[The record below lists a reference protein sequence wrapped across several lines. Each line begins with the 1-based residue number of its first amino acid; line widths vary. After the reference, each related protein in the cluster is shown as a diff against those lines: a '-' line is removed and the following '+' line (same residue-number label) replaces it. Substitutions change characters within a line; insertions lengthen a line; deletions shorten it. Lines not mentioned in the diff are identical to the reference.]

1 MYDIVKSGEKV
12 KVLLIRNDFD
22 DPEIILEVFKSLFKN
37 MKSEIKGGYIAI
49 YFTYDNNLDIIHI
62 LNALETE
69 LVGSIHAYISDER
82 SEDRLSKE
90 VDIAIRLMDLL
101 PIGVYSFK
109 EALLKIKNIE
119 NKKEILNYIL
129 QGSGINE
136 AFILEFAENDL
147 NVSQAS
153 KAMFIHRN
161 TMIYKLNK
169 LKANSQFDLTNF
181 KDAYILYSLLENK

>member
-1 MYDIVKSGEKV
+1 MKSGENV
-12 KVLLIRNDFD
+12 KVLLVKNDFD
-22 DPEIILEVFKSLFKN
+22 DPEILLEMFKSLFKN
-37 MKSEIKGGYIAI
+37 MKSKEENGYIAI
-49 YFTYDNNLDIIHI
+49 YFTYDNNLDIIHV

-69 LVGSIHAYISDER
+69 LVGSIHAYISEDR
-82 SEDRLSKE
+82 NEDRLDKE
-90 VDIAIRLMDLL
+90 VSIAIKLL
-101 PIGVYSFK
+101 NELPLGVYSFK
-109 EALLKIKNIE
+109 EALLKVKNIE

-129 QGSGINE
+129 SGSGINE
-136 AFILEFAENDL
+136 TFILEFAENDL

>member
-1 MYDIVKSGEKV
+1 MKSGEKV

>member
-1 MYDIVKSGEKV
+1 M
-12 KVLLIRNDFD
+12 KVLLVKNDFED
-22 DPEIILEVFKSLFKN
+22 SQILLEMFKSLFKN
-37 MKSEIKGGYIAI
+37 MKNEEVANYIAI
-49 YFTYDNNLDIIHI
+49 YFSYENNDDIVHV

-69 LVGSIHAYISDER
+69 LVGNIHAYISEDK
-82 SEDRLSKE
+82 SENKLEKE
-90 VDIAIRLMDLL
+90 VKIAIHLL
-101 PIGVYSFK
+101 EELPLGIYNLK
-109 EALLKIKNIE
+109 DALLKIKYID

-129 QGSGINE
+129 EGSGMNE
-136 AFILEFAENDL
+136 DFIKEFAENDL

-169 LKANSQFDLTNF
+169 LKSSSGFDLNNF

>member
-1 MYDIVKSGEKV
+1 VKSGEKV
-12 KVLLIRNDFD
+12 KVLLIKNDFE

-49 YFTYDNNLDIIHI
+49 YFTYDNNSDIIHI

-90 VDIAIRLMDLL
+90 VDIAIRLMEEL
-101 PIGVYSFK
+101 PIGVYGFK

-136 AFILEFAENDL
+136 TFILEFAENDL

-169 LKANSQFDLTNF
+169 LKANSQFDMTNF

>member
-1 MYDIVKSGEKV
+1 M
-12 KVLLIRNDFD
+12 KVLLVRNDFED
-22 DPEIILEVFKSLFKN
+22 SEILIEMFKSLFKN
-37 MKSEIKGGYIAI
+37 MKNEVVDGYIAI
-49 YFTYDNNLDIIHI
+49 YFTYENNEDVVHV

-69 LVGSIHAYISDER
+69 LVGNIHAYISEER
-82 SEDRLSKE
+82 TEDKLKKE
-90 VDIAIRLMDLL
+90 VSLAIRLMKDLPL
-101 PIGVYSFK
+101 GIYGLK
-109 EALLKIKNIE
+109 EALLKIKYIE

-129 QGSGINE
+129 ENSGVNE
-136 AFILEFAENDL
+136 NFIKEFAENDL

-169 LKANSQFDLTNF
+169 LKSTSGFDLNNF